1 MVNLFQG
8 KTTILSRL
16 LLTNNIFMDKA
27 IEFIELIRSVIPDY
41 QNQLNRGCTIVEI
54 ADLENKLQKTLP
66 KSYKELLRFCNG
78 EKEITLLL
86 GYFMLPIDR
95 VFGEFSFIKSG
106 EDFYTDTQV
115 TQANMIQ
122 PSLYSKDRI
131 PFADD
136 ASGNFLCIDYDPAE
150 GGKVGQIIYLPFGE
164 PDPITV
170 VADNFDEFL
179 ELLTNGIKTGT
190 ITVEDNYD
198 NDNIHLSMNNWTWY
212 HGWSTTEAKFIG

>member
-1 MVNLFQG
+1 ME
-8 KTTILSRL
+8 I
-16 LLTNNIFMDKA
+16 A

-41 QNQLNRGCTIVEI
+41 QNQLNRGCTIDEI

-66 KSYKELLRFCNG
+66 ESYKELLKFCNG
-78 EKEITLLL
+78 EKETTLLL

-106 EDFYTDTQV
+106 EDFHTDTQV
-115 TQANMIQ
+115 TQANMVQ
-122 PSLYSKDRI
+122 PSLYSKDRV

-164 PDPITV
+164 PDPITA
-170 VADNFDEFL
+170 VANNFDEFL
-179 ELLTNGIKTGT
+179 KLLINGIKNGT
-190 ITVEDNYD
+190 VTIEESAHSDTFHL
-198 NDNIHLSMNNWTWY
+198 NINWIWY
-212 HGWSTTEAKFIG
+212 YGWSTTEAKLIDKII